1 MRVMVNSSTWHDA
14 RQQRR
19 SREEITMEATEL
31 LNVSETAAALT
42 IKESTVRAWILNRK
56 LPYVKVG
63 RLVRVRRS
71 DVEAFINSELVT
83 PETIQ

>member
-1 MRVMVNSSTWHDA
+1 
-14 RQQRR
+14 
-19 SREEITMEATEL
+19 MEPTEL
-31 LNVSETAAALT
+31 LNVAETAAALT

-63 RLVRVRRS
+63 RLVRVRRA
-71 DVEAFINSELVT
+71 DVEAFINSELVA